1 MSSPTNE
8 ENYTFL
14 RQSLS
19 EFQDTYR
26 DLSKGFGYDDPIDLI
41 LQSIE
46 ATERG
51 LDYPHKIVDLGAGK
65 GTFIRQLEIELRR
78 LRIRDQ
84 VFVENVSK
92 TDLRIDKQSPAAG
105 KTLIDNDLLWQI
117 PYTLADV
124 NDWLKNQPRKS
135 IDIINT
141 SHLLEHLDH
150 PIQAILDIVSKL
162 KENGILFCTAEFL
175 TIPVGENEILLA
187 LDMLKKSN
195 YIVKH
200 KKTNNGFAFIVIN
213 ADNNKHVSTTS

>member
-51 LDYPHKIVDLGAGK
+51 LDYQHKIVDLGAGK

-78 LRIRDQ
+78 LGIRDQ
-84 VFVENVSK
+84 VFVENVSYS
-92 TDLRIDKQSPAAG
+92 DLRIDKESPAAG
-105 KTLIDNDLLWQI
+105 NALIENDQKWKI
-117 PYTLADV
+117 PYTLLEV
-124 NDWLKNQPRKS
+124 NDWLKNQPSKS

-141 SHLLEHLDH
+141 SHLLEHLAH
-150 PIQAILDIVSKL
+150 PVQTILDMVSKL

-187 LDMLKKSN
+187 LDLLEESN
-195 YIVKH
+195 YIVKYQ
-200 KKTNNGFAFIVIN
+200 KTNNGFAFIVIN